1 MPITVNSGNMSQARR
16 DLANVR
22 RQRRFQVLNYWLRGM
37 GHVARPVVYLGP
49 MILLVWWLWPYL
61 DLLNQSLDSLGVVDF
76 LLIGGC
82 IVGFF
87 GVAIPVMLFLF
98 NVDGDDIDW
107 EAWGCVGFGLVAALV
122 PLWATFWLGL
132 Y

>member
-1 MPITVNSGNMSQARR
+1 MTDDSMKISRARR
-16 DLANVR
+16 DLAD
-22 RQRRFQVLNYWLRGM
+22 LNREGRVELLNSWLRGM
-37 GHVARPVVYLGP
+37 GFLARPVVYLGP
-49 MILLVWWLWPYL
+49 TVVLVWWLWPHAAF
-61 DLLNQSLDSLGVVDF
+61 LNQSLDSLSLIDF

-87 GVAIPVMLFLF
+87 GVAILVMLFLF